1 MNLCVRRTFLSQF
14 LFVSNC
20 PFNLQTPVVLKTRLA
35 GMVHVLLPV
44 RYLLNVFLWHT
55 WLRFQHI
62 RSLVA
67 CTWCCFSTIRFD
79 MSNHSI
85 VYVIDLKS
93 LVVFWAL
100 VWCINLILT
109 PNIHINSSSPNYW
122 IFSRFFPTLAKH
134 TKTRCWKYV
143 MVSNWKLQQLENIR
157 WKSNKIRN

>member
-67 CTWCCFSTIRFD
+67 CTWCYFSTIRFD
-79 MSNHSI
+79 MSNHSV

-109 PNIHINSSSPNYW
+109 PNIHINSSS
-122 IFSRFFPTLAKH
+122 
-134 TKTRCWKYV
+134 
-143 MVSNWKLQQLENIR
+143 SNWKRLLKHKTIGFSLDSFPLLQNIQKHGVENML
-157 WKSNKIRN
+157 WFPTENYSN

>member
-109 PNIHINSSSPNYW
+109 PNIHINSSS
-122 IFSRFFPTLAKH
+122 
-134 TKTRCWKYV
+134 
-143 MVSNWKLQQLENIR
+143 SNWKQLLKHKTIGFSLDSFPLLQNIQKHGVENML
-157 WKSNKIRN
+157 WFPTENYSN